1 MTPSRRSCCGRQA
14 GRVFRRSNLDG
25 VCRLVRV
32 VSRKRRSGGCRRGHL
47 VKAPRGRADAV
58 RCTRVPA
65 TGTRVTPYALGRVP
79 GRGRC
84 LQPRG
89 WRARARRIAPRSRI
103 RVRAPR
109 GAPPAPE
116 VTRRK
121 SQDETSGQLRCKA
134 PSSIREALSSS
145 KPVCDGSKYNGQN
158 TQAER
163 APRTALSLPPVCGM
177 IVHERIDSTFA

>member
-32 VSRKRRSGGCRRGHL
+32 VSRKRRSGGCRRGPL

-65 TGTRVTPYALGRVP
+65 TGYAL
-79 GRGRC
+79 
-84 LQPRG
+84 
-89 WRARARRIAPRSRI
+89 RARASPGPRAVPAASGVARARAPHRAAI

-116 VTRRK
+116 VT
-121 SQDETSGQLRCKA
+121 SETSGQLRCKA

-145 KPVCDGSKYNGQN
+145 KTVCDGSKYNGQN